1 MGACEL
7 RFHYPVALSLGAYSS
22 GGRGLIGLYRSVT
35 LTLMSDEAQEILRGV
50 IERITFHNEEN
61 GYTVAKLAPENPSPH
76 MPHWEKELPVVGT
89 MVGVNV
95 GEAVEL
101 RGHWETHPQYG
112 KQFSVTAMRS
122 VLPATVAGIRKYL
135 GSGLV
140 KGVGPMT
147 AKRIVD
153 HFGTETLD
161 IIDNHPQRLS
171 EVSGVGGKRISM
183 INAAWAEQKAVR
195 EVMIF
200 LQGHGVSPSLA
211 AKIYKRYGDAA
222 IPTVQQNP
230 FRLSEDIY
238 GIGFL
243 TADRIAHALGIPADA
258 PQRIA
263 AGVEY
268 ALNRATEEGHVYL
281 PSAELLE
288 NADEHLKLG
297 VEQAAAGLLH
307 LKQADRVKVAAGP
320 GEKAE
325 PLHWAVAQIYEPTSP
340 QPLPL
345 LPEGRT
351 VEEKPA
357 PENIE
362 SLLQDEHAVY
372 LTPLYYSEVGVSN
385 RLSRLMRSRTASPF
399 VDQPGASPLW
409 TFQKL
414 DWDVA
419 FSRLE
424 QRASEDSGLLRLAS
438 RQREAVQT
446 ALTNR
451 LTVLTGG
458 PGTGKTTV
466 VRTIIELCEA
476 ARAEAVLAAPT
487 GRAAKRLA
495 EATGRP
501 AKTVHRL
508 LQFQPSAGMSFK
520 HNEENPLSGDL
531 LIVDESSMLDLNL
544 MNHLLKAVPPE
555 MCLLLVGDVDQLPS
569 VGAGNVL
576 KDIIA
581 AIEGSGDETSN
592 SSGAGFQC
600 RAAVVRLV
608 TIFRQAAG
616 SYIVENAHRI
626 NRGQMPVLTRSAGE
640 ESVEADDFFLFR
652 TEEPERAAHLCVELV
667 QERIPRRFGI
677 PPEDIQV
684 LSPMHRGA
692 AGVKSLNGMIQEA
705 LNPPGPD
712 RVERSFGDSIYRAG
726 DRVMQMRN
734 NYDKDVFN
742 GDMGYIKDVDL
753 IEQQVTVEIDGR
765 CVGYDFSELDELV
778 HAYAISVHKSQG
790 SEFPAVVIPLLT
802 SHYMLLQRNLL
813 YTAVTRAKRLVV
825 LVGQLKAIGMAAG
838 NDKVAQRYS
847 GLTERLR
854 CATATETN
862 G

>member
-1 MGACEL
+1 M
-7 RFHYPVALSLGAYSS
+7 S
-22 GGRGLIGLYRSVT
+22 GER
-35 LTLMSDEAQEILRGV
+35 QEILRGV

-61 GYTVAKLAPENPSPH
+61 GYTVAKLAPEQPTPH
-76 MPHWEKELPVVGT
+76 LPHRQEEAPVVGT

-122 VLPATVAGIRKYL
+122 VLPATVPGIKKYL

-140 KGVGPMT
+140 KGVGPVT

-161 IIDNHPQRLS
+161 IIDNQPQRLS
-171 EVSGVGGKRISM
+171 EVSGVGRKRISM
-183 INAAWAEQKAVR
+183 IKAAWAEQNAVR

-211 AKIYKRYGDAA
+211 AKIYKRYGDTA
-222 IPTVQQNP
+222 IPTMQQNP

-258 PQRIA
+258 TQRIA

-288 NADEHLKLG
+288 KADEHLKLG
-297 VEQAAAGLLH
+297 KEQAAAGLLH

-320 GEKAE
+320 GEEAE
-325 PLHWAVAQIYEPTSP
+325 PLHWAVAQIYEPDNT
-340 QPLPL
+340 QHLPL

-351 VEEKPA
+351 GEEKP
-357 PENIE
+357 ERE
-362 SLLQDEHAVY
+362 QVDSLVQNEHAVY

-385 RLSRLMRSRTASPF
+385 RLGRLMQRRTVSRLF
-399 VDQPGASPLW
+399 DQAGAGPPG

-414 DWDVA
+414 DWDAA
-419 FSRLE
+419 FARLE
-424 QRASEDSGLLRLAS
+424 RRASSDSGRLRLVA
-438 RQREAVQT
+438 RQQEAVQT

-466 VRTIIELCEA
+466 VRTIIELCEE
-476 ARAEAVLAAPT
+476 ARAQAVLAAPT

-520 HNEENPLSGDL
+520 HNEDNPLSGDL

-544 MNHLLKAVPPE
+544 TNHLLKAVPPE
-555 MCLLLVGDVDQLPS
+555 MSLLLVGDVDQLPS

-581 AIEGSGDETSN
+581 AVEGSGEGISH
-592 SSGAGFQC
+592 SSGTGLQC
-600 RAAVVRLV
+600 LGAVVRLE

-616 SYIVENAHRI
+616 SFIVENAHRI

-652 TEEPERAAHLCVELV
+652 TEEPERAAQLCVELV
-667 QERIPRRFGI
+667 RERIPRRFGI

-692 AGVKSLNGMIQEA
+692 AGVKSLNGIIQGA

-712 RVERSFGDSIYRAG
+712 RVERSFGDSIYRVG

-742 GDMGYIKDVDL
+742 GDMGYIEDVDL
-753 IEQQVTVEIDGR
+753 IEQQVAVEIDGR
-765 CVGYDFSELDELV
+765 RVGYEFAELDELV

-825 LVGQLKAIGMAAG
+825 LVGQLRAIGMAAG
-838 NDKVAQRYS
+838 NDKVGQRYS

-854 CATATETN
+854 RATAMEII